1 MNWWDEAEA
10 ADDAEGLSRQS
21 TEYLLKLQAWLNR
34 RSEIVERLLRQ
45 RRPGMARHNAEMD
58 LRSMSDEKRA
68 AMDAEIDRALK
79 GLPPSPA
86 PVPAAKKPARP
97 RKGDK

>member
-1 MNWWDEAEA
+1 MNQWEDPEDVENLADLPLEHLLRLQGRLNRQAEA
-10 ADDAEGLSRQS
+10 VDREV
-21 TEYLLKLQAWLNR
+21 R
-34 RSEIVERLLRQ
+34 RRM
-45 RRPGMARHNAEMD
+45 PGMARHNAEMD

-68 AMDAEIDRALK
+68 AMDAEIERALK

-86 PVPAAKKPARP
+86 PAAKKTTRP